1 MSTNDILLL
10 NMYAIKPMLP
20 CILVLLVASVVAFAI
35 ILAKSRGIWF
45 GSKNFALSLFSELRS
60 VLAIKLACAWIKCV
74 TVCFFLLSFTQLTG
88 AHYLFVLTPCVI
100 ILLLNTSLVEW
111 ITHFVSIAI
120 QILGLFAANI
130 LCSYIIQFEMK
141 LAYIFLYVLVAL
153 VLSLYSVYIFISE
166 IDFISARRSIK
177 FENTRQT
184 RDESHGE

>member
-10 NMYAIKPMLP
+10 NMYAVKPLIP
-20 CILVLLVASVVAFAI
+20 CLLALLIASVAAFAI
-35 ILAKSRGIWF
+35 ILVKSRGMWF

-88 AHYLFVLTPCVI
+88 VHYIFVLTPCII
-100 ILLLNTSLVEW
+100 ILLLNASLVEW
-111 ITHFVSIAI
+111 VTHLVSIAI
-120 QILGLFAANI
+120 QIIGLFAANI

-141 LAYIFLYVLVAL
+141 LAYIFLYVLIAI

-184 RDESHGE
+184 RDQSEG